1 MKKKLQYVVNFKR
14 VMNSE
19 RLQYLKLNKNIL
31 IAFAA
36 SIVISAIA
44 ADFFANQEDYLNST
58 FTLIVDYAVFF
69 SVFGG
74 LFYFDNRKKYILE
87 NGETNKSLLKSDLI
101 KIISSLGIGE
111 VVYTIVRWSLQY
123 YILLLNYEPY
133 MASIISQ
140 LISTVIYM
148 ITLNLTVKLTKL
160 FKDN

>member
-1 MKKKLQYVVNFKR
+1 
-14 VMNSE
+14 MNSE

-44 ADFFANQEDYLNST
+44 ADFFANQADYLNST

-111 VVYTIVRWSLQY
+111 VIYTIVRWSLQY
-123 YILLLNYEPY
+123 YLLLLNYEPY
-133 MASIISQ
+133 MASIVSQ

-148 ITLNLTVKLTKL
+148 ITLNITIKLTKL